1 MEKASMRVLLV
12 GIGSPDARHLQKQL
26 KEIGCALS
34 GIVCVNRQRG
44 ALDRLGDEEFDIVL
58 LNLSARSTL
67 EPDIVKSLRRKWP
80 YIPIVGL
87 IGSGDDPGTKAL
99 QNSLWEGLVE
109 SRSDPQ
115 AILRAIRY
123 AIRQKWY
130 EDALRDSEERF
141 RLACETSR
149 SMVYDID
156 AKSGR
161 AILVQGLPLLLGY
174 GPEEEL
180 QSREWWFAQIHEDD
194 IREVRRMLQEAK
206 KRGQDY
212 HLQYRVRHRD
222 GSYLF
227 VEDAGRYIEDAKRQ
241 KIRAVGSVVDVTQR
255 RQADEA
261 LRRSEQRYHDLAEQ
275 LERRVEQRTADLV
288 KRSRQLHALA
298 AQLTQAEEHE
308 RKRLAQA
315 IHDNLQQL
323 LVGAKFCTE
332 TLAGGIPENAR
343 LEILRRLNHFLN
355 DAIASSRSL
364 AFELSPPLLHN
375 AGLARSLHWLARH
388 METKHGL
395 RVEVKADD
403 QANPADEDLGSL
415 LFQAVRELLFNVVK
429 HAQVRTVELEMSRF
443 DTDFVRI
450 TVADAGVGF
459 DPGQLRED
467 SQQGFGLNSIRGRLD
482 LVGGK
487 LEINSAPGSGSR
499 ITLTAPLG
507 KLEAREGSLKGA
519 VRSAVEPSRSR
530 GELLRAGRKKQA
542 FGQDKTSL
550 KSK

>member
-12 GIGSPDARHLQKQL
+12 GVGSPDARHLQKQL
-26 KEIGCALS
+26 HGIGCAIS
-34 GIVCVNRQRG
+34 DIVCVNRQRR

-58 LNLSARSTL
+58 LNISARSTF
-67 EPDIVKSLRRKWP
+67 EPGIVTSLRRKWP

-87 IGSGDDPGTKAL
+87 IGSGDDPGIKAL

-109 SRSDPQ
+109 SRTDPQ

-156 AKSGR
+156 ANSGR

-180 QSREWWFAQIHEDD
+180 QSREWWFAQIHADD
-194 IREVRRMLQEAK
+194 IREVRRMLQEARR
-206 KRGQDY
+206 RGEDY

-222 GSYLF
+222 GSCLF

-241 KIRAVGSVVDVTQR
+241 IIRAVGSVVDVTQR
-255 RQADEA
+255 KQAEEA

-275 LERRVEQRTADLV
+275 LEKRVEQRTADLV

-323 LVGAKFCTE
+323 LVGAKFCAE
-332 TLAGGIPENAR
+332 TLAGEIPGNAR
-343 LEILRRLNHFLN
+343 REIVRRLSQFLN

-364 AFELSPPLLHN
+364 AFELSPPLLHS

-388 METKHGL
+388 METKHDL
-395 RVEVKADD
+395 RVEVNADD
-403 QANPADEDLGSL
+403 HANPADEDLGSL
-415 LFQAVRELLFNVVK
+415 LFQSVRELLFNVVK

-450 TVADAGVGF
+450 TVTDAGVGF

-467 SQQGFGLNSIRGRLD
+467 TQQGFGLNSIRGRLD

-487 LEINSAPGSGSR
+487 LEINSAAGSGCR
-499 ITLTAPLG
+499 ITLMAPLG
-507 KLEAREGSLKGA
+507 RLEAAEGATKGA
-519 VRSAVEPSRSR
+519 GRGAVEPSRPR

-542 FGQDKTSL
+542 PDQDKTSI
-550 KSK
+550 KSN